1 MSDDY
6 YAVLELTR
14 SATEGDIRKAYRR
27 MALRWH
33 PDKNQDNK
41 EEAHLKFKE
50 ISEAYEVLSDPN
62 KRQIYDVY
70 GKAGLETDNGSGGGR
85 SHSRHHAGFH
95 HDFHSF
101 VFRDPQEVFREFFG
115 NRDPFSD
122 FMFIDPFAA
131 FGRQQHYQQQHQQ
144 QQQQQVGN
152 LFQSNF
158 IGFPTMQM
166 HDPFFSFGQF
176 GGLGSH
182 AAVGG
187 GGAAQFM
194 SFSSSGLGPSTQF
207 RSSST
212 STRVVN
218 GRQIVTKK
226 VVENGVETVT
236 VTENGRV
243 VSKTVNGQAQSIE
256 GPSGA
261 NAAASSS
268 SSYGAGH
275 HGYGSRAGGAA
286 PAPRISSAHS
296 LSGGGGR
303 PGSSGSGG
311 GVNKRYSHQPTA
323 DQQKRQKRRED
334 RK

>member
-70 GKAGLETDNGSGGGR
+70 GKAGLETDNGSGGGGR

-101 VFRDPQEVFREFFG
+101 VFRDPQEV
-115 NRDPFSD
+115 
-122 FMFIDPFAA
+122 
-131 FGRQQHYQQQHQQ
+131 
-144 QQQQQVGN
+144 
-152 LFQSNF
+152 
-158 IGFPTMQM
+158 
-166 HDPFFSFGQF
+166 
-176 GGLGSH
+176 H

-311 GVNKRYSHQPTA
+311 
-323 DQQKRQKRRED
+323 
-334 RK
+334 